1 MCLAKVSLGRS
12 VKGSL
17 KSSILAIVAG
27 ALCAAAIGQVNG
39 QSNTT
44 ISQAEAGVAKTPAYD
59 VVSIRR
65 PKGDPESGGIGDLP
79 DGFRM
84 RNLTLKSLI
93 SDAYGIVRDDQISG
107 WPGWAASARFDIEA
121 KMDVETVDALHKLSR
136 QQQEVQRQLMLQSL
150 LADRFKLKVH
160 RATTVRTTYE
170 LVLAKGGLKMK
181 EDNPPSDRDGIK
193 WQEGVSPS
201 TDWMMSDGKISGHAM
216 PISILAD
223 HLPDWVHSEIVDKT
237 GLTGRYDVVLTWD
250 PKDEPAPNSTEP
262 SLFTALEEQLG
273 LRLIPTRATVET
285 LVIDHLE
292 MPSEN

>member
-1 MCLAKVSLGRS
+1 MSLAKGSLGRS
-12 VKGSL
+12 VKNSL
-17 KSSILAIVAG
+17 KSSIRAIVAG

-44 ISQAEAGVAKTPAYD
+44 ISQAQAGVAKTPAYD

>member
-1 MCLAKVSLGRS
+1 MSLAKGSLGRS
-12 VKGSL
+12 VKNSL
-17 KSSILAIVAG
+17 KSSIRAIVAG

-121 KMDVETVDALHKLSR
+121 KMDVETADALHKLSR

-160 RATTVRTTYE
+160 RATTVQTTYE

-181 EDNPPSDRDGIK
+181 EDNPNTDLDGNK
-193 WQEGVSPS
+193 WQEGVRPS
-201 TDWMMSDGKISGHAM
+201 TDWSTSVRKISGHAM
-216 PISILAD
+216 PISVLAA
-223 HLPDWVHSEIVDKT
+223 HLQGAVDAIIVDKT
-237 GLTGRYDVVLTWD
+237 GLTGRYDVVLQWD
-250 PKDEPAPNSTEP
+250 PAEKQGPDSTE
-262 SLFTALEEQLG
+262 SSIFTALQDQLG
-273 LRLIPTRATVET
+273 LRLKPTKTTLET